1 MGAIFGG
8 EDDSCRKW
16 FSGIEVMDENLDQ
29 RVCRVLAGRFT
40 KFNELAC
47 LDECG
52 QRKEMS

>member
-16 FSGIEVMDENLDQ
+16 FSGIEILDGNLDQ

-40 KFNELAC
+40 KFYELAC